1 MIDTKVSDGEKS
13 QMMQG
18 VKPQNCHVQFSGYP
32 RKKFRIKKIKE
43 FNYMFRN
50 GKRQNGR
57 CVTLIVTKSYKT
69 YTRYGISI
77 SSKIGNAV
85 TRNKVKRRI
94 RACVHDITKNGLKI
108 DKKNIIIVARSGI
121 ENMSYEEI
129 YNTMEALLKK
139 AAELQFKG
147 NLQPNQNK
155 DNV

>member
-1 MIDTKVSDGEKS
+1 MVDEKNKGDS
-13 QMMQG
+13 R
-18 VKPQNCHVQFSGYP
+18 PQTGGYP
-32 RKKFRIKKIKE
+32 RKKYRIKKIKE

-57 CVTLIVTKSYKT
+57 CITLIVTKSYKV

-129 YNTMEALLKK
+129 YNTMESLLRKT
-139 AAELQFKG
+139 AELQPNG
-147 NLQPNQNK
+147 NSQPKHNK

>member
-1 MIDTKVSDGEKS
+1 MVDEKNKGDS
-13 QMMQG
+13 R
-18 VKPQNCHVQFSGYP
+18 PQTGGYP
-32 RKKFRIKKIKE
+32 RKKYRIKKIKE

-57 CVTLIVTKSYKT
+57 CITFIVTKSYKA

-94 RACVHDITKNGLKI
+94 RACVHDITKNELKI

-129 YNTMEALLKK
+129 YNTMESLLRKT
-139 AAELQFKG
+139 AELQPNG
-147 NLQPNQNK
+147 NSQPKYNK

>member
-1 MIDTKVSDGEKS
+1 MGDEKNKGDS
-13 QMMQG
+13 R
-18 VKPQNCHVQFSGYP
+18 PQTGGYP
-32 RKKFRIKKIKE
+32 RKKYRIKKIKE

-57 CVTLIVTKSYKT
+57 CITLIVTKSYKA

-108 DKKNIIIVARSGI
+108 DKKNIIIFARSGI

-129 YNTMEALLKK
+129 YNTMELLLKK
-139 AAELQFKG
+139 TAELQPNG
-147 NLQPNQNK
+147 NSQPKHNK

>member
-1 MIDTKVSDGEKS
+1 MVDEVKS
-13 QMMQG
+13 KG
-18 VKPQNCHVQFSGYP
+18 DSRLKSCGYP
-32 RKKFRIKKIKE
+32 RKKYRIKKIKE

-50 GKRQNGR
+50 GKRQNGK
-57 CVTLIVTKSYKT
+57 CVTLIVTKSYKA

-85 TRNKVKRRI
+85 TRNKVKRRL

-129 YNTMEALLKK
+129 YSAMETQLKK
-139 AAELQFKG
+139 AAELEFKS
-147 NLQPNQNK
+147 NLQPKQNK
-155 DNV
+155 DNI